1 MATKK
6 EWGNATWYLFHTL
19 SFKMKDEYF
28 AELKND
34 FLNICTKICAT
45 LPCPDCSEHA
55 GKIMY
60 NVKRDNIKTKKDLQ
74 LFFFDFH
81 NTVNRRVKK
90 PIFEENNMFMYHKAI
105 TKNIIYNY
113 ITIMSRK
120 YHNTKLLSNSFHRDM
135 SMNDFKKWIAHN
147 SNKFNP

>member
-19 SFKMKDEYF
+19 SFKMKDEHF
-28 AELKND
+28 DELKND

-55 GKIMY
+55 TEIMR
-60 NVKRDNIKTKKDLQ
+60 NVKRENIKTKKDLQ

-81 NTVNRRVKK
+81 N
-90 PIFEENNMFMYHKAI
+90 
-105 TKNIIYNY
+105 
-113 ITIMSRK
+113 
-120 YHNTKLLSNSFHRDM
+120 
-135 SMNDFKKWIAHN
+135 
-147 SNKFNP
+147 

>member
-28 AELKND
+28 EVLKD
-34 FLNICTKICAT
+34 EFLNICMKICAN

-55 GKIMY
+55 TSIMK
-60 NVKRDNIKTKKDLQ
+60 NLKRDSIKTKKDLQ

-81 NTVNRRVKK
+81 NAVNRRIKK
-90 PIFEENNMFMYHKAI
+90 PLFDESQMFMYHKAI
-105 TKNIIYNY
+105 TNNIVFNY
-113 ITIMSRK
+113 ITILSRK
-120 YHNTKLLSNSFHRDM
+120 QHNIKLISNSFHRDM
-135 SMNDFKKWIAHN
+135 AMNDFKKWISHN
-147 SNKFNP
+147 NFKFNS